1 MREKEI
7 PKNVLELLDD
17 KDLEDWD
24 RWNCS
29 ILAPESLGSPPVVT
43 VRLENKDGW
52 LRDIKLRI
60 NRPVNRGH
68 FQLIKLRSHY
78 K

>member
-7 PKNVLELLDD
+7 PKNVLELLHDE
-17 KDLEDWD
+17 DLEGWD

-43 VRLENKDGW
+43 IRLENKAGW

-60 NRPVNRGH
+60 NRSINRGH